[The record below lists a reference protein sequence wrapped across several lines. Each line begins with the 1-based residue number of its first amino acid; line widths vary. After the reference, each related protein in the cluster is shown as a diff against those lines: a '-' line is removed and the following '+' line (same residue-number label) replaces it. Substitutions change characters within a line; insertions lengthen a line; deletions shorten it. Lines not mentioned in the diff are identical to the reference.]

1 MNLLLKLALPTL
13 PPLSSVGGAARRA
26 VTILPKA
33 TAAARAVP
41 AFPKP
46 PKLPG
51 AISAAFKDAPSA
63 AGQAPGVLAGKGF
76 DAAAQ
81 MAPTVPPGKLI
92 KAASAAFFAE
102 LEAMIAAGVAPPM
115 LREKWAAAEVEELVK
130 HALNLQ
136 GVGQALKG
144 GLGAVGKGIGGA
156 IGGARGAIAN
166 VAGKVSPTLNKPVMG
181 LAQDVA
187 HKLQHS
193 PNSFAQGVGNV
204 LHHKTQT
211 PGKAFLAVANPVGT
225 VAEALTAGVGTAA
238 SKGLAAAGGRLQKAT
253 AAVDAVARE
262 GRAMT
267 PKGRLMN
274 AAESFGGR
282 IQKTFSPG
290 GAGHNIATKH
300 LPLGAEIGGAVGAG
314 LALHA
319 PVGLAGVVGK
329 MGLMGAGKLAP
340 ALGAA
345 IDHAPGAIDA
355 IAHKVGPAL
364 RGLGGAAQHTAE
376 DLLGTKGQSVLGRL
390 GKPAA
395 ATVRHS
401 MMPPAMA

>member
-1 MNLLLKLALPTL
+1 MNFLLKLALPTL
-13 PPLSSVGGAARRA
+13 PPPSSVGGAARRA

-76 DAAAQ
+76 DAVAQ
-81 MAPTVPPGKLI
+81 MAPTVSPGKLI

-115 LREKWAAAEVEELVK
+115 LREKWAAADVEELVK

-144 GLGAVGKGIGGA
+144 GLGAVGRGVTNVVGKVMGPGKNPAFNPFTGKGNIFANNPVAGNPLVSSPGA
-156 IGGARGAIAN
+156 LQRARGAIAN

-187 HKLQHS
+187 HKLRHS

-211 PGKAFLAVANPVGT
+211 PGKAFLAVANPVGPLQRRSPP
-225 VAEALTAGVGTAA
+225 VLAQRPPRA
-238 SKGLAAAGGRLQKAT
+238 SPPPAGGSRRLPPPST
-253 AAVDAVARE
+253 RSRAR
-262 GRAMT
+262 
-267 PKGRLMN
+267 
-274 AAESFGGR
+274 
-282 IQKTFSPG
+282 
-290 GAGHNIATKH
+290 GA
-300 LPLGAEIGGAVGAG
+300 P
-314 LALHA
+314 
-319 PVGLAGVVGK
+319 
-329 MGLMGAGKLAP
+329 
-340 ALGAA
+340 
-345 IDHAPGAIDA
+345 
-355 IAHKVGPAL
+355 
-364 RGLGGAAQHTAE
+364 
-376 DLLGTKGQSVLGRL
+376 
-390 GKPAA
+390 
-395 ATVRHS
+395 
-401 MMPPAMA
+401 